1 MLEKSLATLFALLI
15 LATLINRFL
24 LWRLPERK
32 GGEVTLRIRTWWG
45 IVICFSMVI
54 SGPRWMTLTFFAL
67 ISFLALKEYCTLI
80 SVHFPRWLYWGI
92 PLNYLLIGFN
102 CFELFLLFI
111 PLAGFL
117 ILATGQVLVGDP
129 SGFLH
134 TVSAIFW
141 GWIMTVFALSHAAWL
156 LMLPTTN
163 IQGGALLVLF
173 LLALTE
179 SNDIAQYL
187 WGKSC
192 GRRKVVPKVSPGKT
206 LEGLM
211 GGVITIMIVLSEI
224 GVNIAPLLAGAG
236 ALGLAI
242 SFGSQTL
249 VKDIITGVF
258 IQFENG
264 MNTGDLVT
272 IGPLTGTVERMSI
285 RSVGVRQDTGA
296 YHIIPWSSITT
307 FANFVRGIG
316 SVVAN
321 YDVDRHEDADKANQ
335 ALKDAVA
342 ELMEN
347 EEIRGLIIGEPN
359 FAGIVGLSNTAF
371 TLRVSFTTLPLK
383 QWTVRFALDSQV
395 KKHFDLA
402 GVRAPV
408 QTYQVLPAPGAT
420 PAEPLPP
427 GEPTL

>member
-1 MLEKSLATLFALLI
+1 MAVTGE
-15 LATLINRFL
+15 
-24 LWRLPERK
+24 K

-192 GRRKVVPKVSPGKT
+192 GRRKVVPKVSP
-206 LEGLM
+206 E
-211 GGVITIMIVLSEI
+211 
-224 GVNIAPLLAGAG
+224 
-236 ALGLAI
+236 
-242 SFGSQTL
+242 
-249 VKDIITGVF
+249 
-258 IQFENG
+258 
-264 MNTGDLVT
+264 
-272 IGPLTGTVERMSI
+272 
-285 RSVGVRQDTGA
+285 
-296 YHIIPWSSITT
+296 
-307 FANFVRGIG
+307 
-316 SVVAN
+316 
-321 YDVDRHEDADKANQ
+321 
-335 ALKDAVA
+335 
-342 ELMEN
+342 
-347 EEIRGLIIGEPN
+347 
-359 FAGIVGLSNTAF
+359 
-371 TLRVSFTTLPLK
+371 
-383 QWTVRFALDSQV
+383 
-395 KKHFDLA
+395 KHWK
-402 GVRAPV
+402 V
-408 QTYQVLPAPGAT
+408 
-420 PAEPLPP
+420 
-427 GEPTL
+427 

>member
-163 IQGGALLVLF
+163 I
-173 LLALTE
+173 
-179 SNDIAQYL
+179 
-187 WGKSC
+187 
-192 GRRKVVPKVSPGKT
+192 GR
-206 LEGLM
+206 
-211 GGVITIMIVLSEI
+211 GVT
-224 GVNIAPLLAGAG
+224 GV
-236 ALGLAI
+236 I
-242 SFGSQTL
+242 SFGINR
-249 VKDIITGVF
+249 VKRYCKVF
-258 IQFENG
+258 MGKILRQKKS
-264 MNTGDLVT
+264 
-272 IGPLTGTVERMSI
+272 GP
-285 RSVGVRQDTGA
+285 
-296 YHIIPWSSITT
+296 
-307 FANFVRGIG
+307 
-316 SVVAN
+316 
-321 YDVDRHEDADKANQ
+321 
-335 ALKDAVA
+335 
-342 ELMEN
+342 
-347 EEIRGLIIGEPN
+347 
-359 FAGIVGLSNTAF
+359 
-371 TLRVSFTTLPLK
+371 
-383 QWTVRFALDSQV
+383 
-395 KKHFDLA
+395 
-402 GVRAPV
+402 
-408 QTYQVLPAPGAT
+408 
-420 PAEPLPP
+420 
-427 GEPTL
+427 